1 MVEIV
6 RNSQNAENVGLAD
19 LATIHKF
26 IPESVFTNLP
36 EPLDKI
42 VSGFESRERDIV
54 FLSSIGVLSACL
66 PMVFSTYDR
75 KKYNANLYLF
85 IIAPPASGKGAMNWS
100 KILVDPIHEKII
112 KESKSKLQEYK
123 RLTDNSGVAKPEMQ
137 LKILPGNTSSPK
149 VYHHLQN
156 TNDSLLIFESEADS
170 LSNMLKQDWGDF
182 SDILRKAFHHESASI
197 SRATEDRH
205 YEIKNPKLSIV
216 ISGTPNQLKP
226 LISSVENG
234 LFSRFMYYYF
244 EDVQGWKDVSP
255 EAQVLDVE
263 DVFKSSARIV
273 SQLYDKLHLRQN
285 PLEIKFPKNQW
296 DLFQTEMSLATDT
309 LIKSGKFDFISV
321 IKRHGLMT
329 FRIAMI
335 LTVLRNNQLINDEIN
350 DLNCSD
356 EDFARSLDIIK
367 IMIEHSLFVF
377 DMNDKSSVYLP
388 MNERKLLHEL
398 PNQFSRAIGAN
409 SALKFNIAERTF
421 ADVLK
426 RWEAKGIISKE
437 GHGVYKKLKVS

>member
-1 MVEIV
+1 
-6 RNSQNAENVGLAD
+6 
-19 LATIHKF
+19 
-26 IPESVFTNLP
+26 
-36 EPLDKI
+36 
-42 VSGFESRERDIV
+42 
-54 FLSSIGVLSACL
+54 
-66 PMVFSTYDR
+66 
-75 KKYNANLYLF
+75 
-85 IIAPPASGKGAMNWS
+85 
-100 KILVDPIHEKII
+100 
-112 KESKSKLQEYK
+112 
-123 RLTDNSGVAKPEMQ
+123 VAKPEMQ